1 LGSEAHNC
9 SDHNAWVK
17 IWIHLGH
24 LHIEGRKM
32 SKSLKNFISIND
44 YLRSNI
50 TSSPADDF
58 RIFCLQHKYRSSLT
72 YSEARVVDAS
82 KYRIKIEGFG
92 GFVRSVVALA
102 GSGVEDRRVTGG
114 LSRKPT
120 AESVKLTRLLGAVRR
135 DVEAALSSDVDTPR
149 VLNCLSQLAGEG
161 VLYAQLVLAA
171 HNHSSSVA
179 AGTPAATTAAA
190 ADNDAHAAKSQ
201 TLVQHPL
208 EPLLSVSHYI
218 YKILSM
224 LGLQFPSTQA
234 QLLSQKILATSS
246 SFRYSSPVTPPFDAG
261 VSGDTLTQVL
271 TDDSIDAI
279 VQFRAAVR
287 GAAAGG
293 LKVLVQ
299 HSKKIKKERE
309 SKSDFN
315 GAESLDV
322 AQIQSNYEQILRS
335 CDSSRAALGTAL
347 GIKIDDI
354 SGAVSKWERK

>member
-1 LGSEAHNC
+1 
-9 SDHNAWVK
+9 
-17 IWIHLGH
+17 
-24 LHIEGRKM
+24 
-32 SKSLKNFISIND
+32 
-44 YLRSNI
+44 
-50 TSSPADDF
+50 
-58 RIFCLQHKYRSSLT
+58 LQHKYRSSLT

-102 GSGVEDRRVTGG
+102 GRGVEDRRVTGG

-120 AESVKLTRLLGAVRR
+120 AESLKLARLLGAVRK

-171 HNHSSSVA
+171 HNHSSSAA
-179 AGTPAATTAAA
+179 AGTPAASTAAA
-190 ADNDAHAAKSQ
+190 DCGAHAAKSE
-201 TLVQHPL
+201 TLVQQPL
-208 EPLLSVSHYI
+208 EPLLSASHYI
-218 YKILSM
+218 YKTLSM
-224 LGLQFPSTQA
+224 LGLQFPSMQA
-234 QLLSQKILATSS
+234 QLLSQKLLATSS
-246 SFRYSSPVTPPFDAG
+246 SSFGYSSPVTPPFDAG
-261 VSGDTLTQVL
+261 VNGDTLTQVL

-299 HSKKIKKERE
+299 HNKMIKMERE

-335 CDSSRAALGTAL
+335 CDSSRAALGSAL